1 MKLESLLKEKILIT
15 ATAILVAFSGI
26 FYSAFVRP
34 LAAEKTEK
42 EANLQRIKA
51 DASSYEKVLQSLE
64 PQTMT
69 EAEKQEL
76 IEGIPGRPN
85 IEQVIKDI
93 EKTEGETGTS
103 VSSIS
108 FQTES
113 EEEAQAEAATS
124 TEGTVDQDQWSKVFP
139 ESIYK
144 LLEERVSEVKEFTVS
159 YIDVQISLNGSE
171 EDINVFVDKL
181 EKMARVFHIQ
191 NVMYSLNSEKGN
203 MDATVSARVFYCEA
217 FQAIIEKATVA
228 KVAAAKSEEKTEESV
243 EEAQAEEKVIR
254 YDTDIVVD
262 SSSIKVTMDT
272 PPVEGEGKG
281 FYLVQ
286 TGAYTADKYLY
297 IQVDNILSKGIDPRV
312 SDSSISLI
320 FSSISHDMA
329 SAAEK
334 AKAINSL
341 GFETYIMPL
350 KINLT
355 TEENDWLLP
364 VAQQA
369 LASITSA
376 TTKGIAENT
385 LEVTSELKGQVS
397 SALEAYDQEVTEH
410 MESIDDNRKSQLDKT
425 VTILKDIEEIL
436 ASYESEPDVK
446 KLWKIDGLLIDYTL
460 NLNGNMQNNR

>member
-1 MKLESLLKEKILIT
+1 MKLESLLKEKILIIL
-15 ATAILVAFSGI
+15 TAILVAFSGI
-26 FYSAFVRP
+26 FYFAFVRP
-34 LAAEKTEK
+34 LAAEKAEK
-42 EANLQRIKA
+42 EANLQRIEA
-51 DASSYEKVLQSLE
+51 DASSYEQVLSSLV

-76 IEGIPGRPN
+76 LEGIPGRPN

-93 EKTEGETGTS
+93 EITEGETETS

-108 FQTES
+108 FQTEP
-113 EEEAQAEAATS
+113 EEAQSEAATS
-124 TEGTVDQDQWSKVFP
+124 TEGTVEQDQWSKVFP

-159 YIDVQISLNGSE
+159 YIDVQISLNGSDE
-171 EDINVFVDKL
+171 NINVFVDKL
-181 EKMARVFHIQ
+181 ERMTRVIHIQ
-191 NVMYSLNSEKGN
+191 NVTYSVNSEKGN
-203 MDATVSARVFYCEA
+203 MDATISARVFYCEA
-217 FQAIIEKATVA
+217 FQGILEKATVT
-228 KVAAAKSEEKTEESV
+228 KVAAAKSEEKIESV
-243 EEAQAEEKVIR
+243 EETKTEEKVIR

-355 TEENDWLLP
+355 TEENEWLLP

-376 TTKGIAENT
+376 TTKGIAEND
-385 LEVTSELKGQVS
+385 LEITSELKGQVS
-397 SALEAYDQEVTEH
+397 SALESYDQEVNEH
-410 MESIDDNRKSQLDKT
+410 IESIDDNRKSQLDKT
-425 VTILKDIEEIL
+425 VTILKDIKEIL